1 MMNKGI
7 QYKSAT
13 QGTVSKEQKPDNII
27 ITWGV
32 SENPNNTISIK
43 PK

>member
-1 MMNKGI
+1 MNKDI

-13 QGTVSKEQKPDNII
+13 QQVMPQDKNPDNKII
-27 ITWGV
+27 LWGI

-43 PK
+43 